1 VTAHAAPAWQLVQ
14 IAELV
19 RRAEE
24 LHLRAMNVLPPEAR
38 AEISEGAVA
47 TMPAVEIERLATAA
61 AEGAEIA
68 EQIRQL
74 AQSLPDEDVE
84 IAYEDVQEA
93 AAADLARG
101 MLDAERVLVAA
112 RVLDVATGWPALAE
126 TLRVVDIRD
135 SWTDWTPRRM
145 LSAFRGAGRQ
155 LVTLALQLADIP
167 PETAYADCTAEQL
180 ARLADSIDE
189 LGRAWRP

>member
-1 VTAHAAPAWQLVQ
+1 MTAHAAPAWQLVQ

-24 LHLRAMNVLPPEAR
+24 LHLRAMNLLPPEAR
-38 AEISEGAVA
+38 ADILEGAVA
-47 TMPAVEIERLATAA
+47 TMPAVEIEQLATAA

-84 IAYEDVQEA
+84 IAYEDVREA
-93 AAADLARG
+93 AAADLTRG
-101 MLDAERVLVAA
+101 MLDAERVLVVA

-135 SWTDWTPRRM
+135 SWTDWTPRQM

-180 ARLADSIDE
+180 ARLADAIDE